1 MNVGV
6 RKKTRSPSFWFGQFD
21 AVCLEIMSVDNF
33 GEFFGRLFA
42 YLFVFL
48 LICLGDI
55 PAEVSSRQLTILVC
69 SLEDRNEKIDFW

>member
-21 AVCLEIMSVDNF
+21 AECLEIMSVDNF

-42 YLFVFL
+42 YLFVCFL
-48 LICLGDI
+48 VDMSGG
-55 PAEVSSRQLTILVC
+55 
-69 SLEDRNEKIDFW
+69 